1 MNIITFATGSYTLT
15 VISFH
20 YILISFSYL
29 KIGFLYLILD
39 RTIWLT
45 FKMKRKPY
53 RKMTKIPFRSI
64 PQVFL
69 SITPTVDINFNFM
82 LKMQNKIKF
91 HKILI

>member
-20 YILISFSYL
+20 DILISFSYL

-53 RKMTKIPFRSI
+53 
-64 PQVFL
+64 
-69 SITPTVDINFNFM
+69 
-82 LKMQNKIKF
+82 
-91 HKILI
+91 